1 MTLAHLHLQGPT
13 MKDNHFCI
21 SNYRI
26 SLNFQPVKAQ
36 YGELKIVKPDDVVV
50 DESNFN
56 TIHTQ
61 VPKGKQESLL
71 HPHGVPGQSSLEY
84 QECRRPL
91 TLMKISRRQLRY
103 TRAERSLLISFHAHV
118 DAAAPSNDSVTPSL
132 QVQLRLLNQAA
143 SRLTAQA
150 TDIRIRMDAA
160 SQGVLQ
166 CHSGCDT
173 EKYKQALIEKW
184 KDERSLERIQ
194 DEVKRVEAVIASIS
208 TKSSTHPASV
218 PNLDREGKKTCSTAY
233 DTHYTHAPRRM
244 TLTDV
249 KPIRAR
255 PWSVTDAFTKKYVHP
270 KTVTL
275 AVGTRLEVSTSS
287 QTFAD
292 SNRGLRLPQSGALSD
307 IAEGESLLA
316 LENGENV
323 EPAEARTPSSMT
335 ISILCHTD
343 CTEILNGAD
352 TTVGV
357 TANAKVDET
366 MTASCGL
373 LTDYTSISEDNDKG
387 TATIFSHSPHHL
399 NFENIQLEVEIPIY
413 AQDLFAILDR
423 IGSEFENHRPLE
435 NAYFLGT
442 TTSSSSS
449 KPSPQTPEKQH
460 KHSSLPPPSAFLTPP
475 RLLSRSS
482 GSLKGRNSTLK
493 PSVSLGNL
501 HPDSRTTKS
510 PLERERS
517 SLLSIP
523 ESSSMLSLSS
533 SQISLAPPKLEL
545 DGHSALTATSPAPGT
560 PTERNVN
567 VVSGEGSDNSDST
580 PPRPSSTVKR
590 LKRRLSSRLSLAM
603 FGSPTKATS
612 G

>member
-1 MTLAHLHLQGPT
+1 MTRAV
-13 MKDNHFCI
+13 
-21 SNYRI
+21 R
-26 SLNFQPVKAQ
+26 
-36 YGELKIVKPDDVVV
+36 
-50 DESNFN
+50 
-56 TIHTQ
+56 
-61 VPKGKQESLL
+61 ESLL

-91 TLMKISRRQLRY
+91 TLMKISSHHVRRHSYDDSESSLCDNSRRQLRY
-103 TRAERSLLISFHAHV
+103 ARAERSLLISFHAHV

-208 TKSSTHPASV
+208 TKSSTRPASV
-218 PNLDREGKKTCSTAY
+218 PKPGSRRQENLVRFLQSTSSRPRSRRLRLHPRSSTAY

-249 KPIRAR
+249 KPICAR

-292 SNRGLRLPQSGALSD
+292 SSQGLRSPLGGLLSD
-307 IAEGESLLA
+307 I
-316 LENGENV
+316 
-323 EPAEARTPSSMT
+323 AEARTPSSMT

-343 CTEILNGAD
+343 CTESLNGAD

-357 TANAKVDET
+357 TADAKVDET

-387 TATIFSHSPHHL
+387 TATIFHYSPHHL

-423 IGSEFENHRPLE
+423 IGSDFENHRPSE
-435 NAYFLGT
+435 NAYSLGT

-475 RLLSRSS
+475 RHLSRSS

-545 DGHSALTATSPAPGT
+545 DGHSALTVTSPAPDT
-560 PTERNVN
+560 STERNVN

-580 PPRPSSTVKR
+580 PPHPSSTVKR

-603 FGSPTKATS
+603 FGSPTKTTNN

>member
-1 MTLAHLHLQGPT
+1 MTRSIRE
-13 MKDNHFCI
+13 N
-21 SNYRI
+21 
-26 SLNFQPVKAQ
+26 
-36 YGELKIVKPDDVVV
+36 
-50 DESNFN
+50 
-56 TIHTQ
+56 
-61 VPKGKQESLL
+61 LL
-71 HPHGVPGQSSLEY
+71 HPLAASGLSSFEYQGRRRLSASTKLSHHAHRHSYDSSESSL
-84 QECRRPL
+84 CDD
-91 TLMKISRRQLRY
+91 SRRQLRY
-103 TRAERSLLISFHAHV
+103 ARAERSLLISFHAHA
-118 DAAAPSNDSVTPSL
+118 DASAPSNDSPTPSL

-150 TDIRIRMDAA
+150 TDIRARLDAG
-160 SQGVLQ
+160 SQGILQ
-166 CHSGCDT
+166 GRSGCDT

-208 TKSSTHPASV
+208 TKSSTRPASV
-218 PNLDREGKKTCSTAY
+218 PKPGSRRQENLVRFLQSTSSRPRSRRLRLHPRSSTAY

-307 IAEGESLLA
+307 IAE
-316 LENGENV
+316 
-323 EPAEARTPSSMT
+323 ARTPSSMT

-343 CTEILNGAD
+343 CTESLNGAD

-373 LTDYTSISEDNDKG
+373 LTDYTSISEDNGKG
-387 TATIFSHSPHHL
+387 TATIFSYSPHHL

-423 IGSEFENHRPLE
+423 IGSDFENHRPLE
-435 NAYFLGT
+435 NAYSLGT

-475 RLLSRSS
+475 RRLSRSS
-482 GSLKGRNSTLK
+482 GSLKGRISTLK

>member
-1 MTLAHLHLQGPT
+1 MTRAV
-13 MKDNHFCI
+13 
-21 SNYRI
+21 R
-26 SLNFQPVKAQ
+26 
-36 YGELKIVKPDDVVV
+36 
-50 DESNFN
+50 
-56 TIHTQ
+56 
-61 VPKGKQESLL
+61 ESLL
-71 HPHGVPGQSSLEY
+71 HPHGIPGQSSLEY

-91 TLMKISRRQLRY
+91 TLMKISSHHVRRHSYDDSESSLCDNSRRQLRY
-103 TRAERSLLISFHAHV
+103 ARAERSLLISFHAHV

-208 TKSSTHPASV
+208 TKSSTRPASV
-218 PNLDREGKKTCSTAY
+218 PKPGSRRQENLVRFLQSTSSRPRSRRLRLHPRSSTAY

-335 ISILCHTD
+335 ISVLCHTD
-343 CTEILNGAD
+343 CTESLNGAD

-366 MTASCGL
+366 MTASCGH

-387 TATIFSHSPHHL
+387 TATIFSYSPHHL

-423 IGSEFENHRPLE
+423 IGSEFENHRPVE
-435 NAYFLGT
+435 NAYSLGT

-449 KPSPQTPEKQH
+449 KPSPPTPEKQH

-475 RLLSRSS
+475 RRLSRSS

-545 DGHSALTATSPAPGT
+545 DGHSALTVTSPAPGT
-560 PTERNVN
+560 STERNVN

-603 FGSPTKATS
+603 FGSPTKTTS